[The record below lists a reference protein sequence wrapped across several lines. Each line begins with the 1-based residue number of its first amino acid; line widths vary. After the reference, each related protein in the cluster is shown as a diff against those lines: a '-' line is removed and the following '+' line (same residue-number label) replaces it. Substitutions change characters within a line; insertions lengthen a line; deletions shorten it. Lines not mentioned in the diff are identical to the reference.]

1 MTYVALSRVRK
12 LSDLVLE
19 PSTFERLQA
28 PKKSPNLQYII
39 SEEKRLDLLSQ
50 GAKQDR
56 HQIQSS
62 FICQRIL
69 HIGRRHG
76 HNGTPHMGTVIYTTE
91 KQQGVLLSKPLTTVL
106 SRIKIP

>member
-19 PSTFERLQA
+19 PLTFQRLQA
-28 PKKSPNLQYII
+28 PKKSPSLQYRI

-56 HQIQSS
+56 NQIQSS

-76 HNGTPHMGTVIYTTE
+76 HNGNPHMRTVIYTTE